1 MICDCKAFAAYA
13 VFDFAELVDVDFG
26 WLFAWWSRRQGAFRG
41 SMCLLKYFIIR
52 KIWAFPCAL
61 SLCSVAP
68 GRYVTGSA
76 FAPASA
82 LSHFIR
88 SLAGAAFGALHS
100 ANAFLIVEN
109 SKYLTYN
116 AFNEHCDFK

>member
-1 MICDCKAFAAYA
+1 MFST
-13 VFDFAELVDVDFG
+13 L
-26 WLFAWWSRRQGAFRG
+26 QT
-41 SMCLLKYFIIR
+41 IR

-82 LSHFIR
+82 LAHFIR
-88 SLAGAAFGALHS
+88 SLAVAAFDALHI
-100 ANAFLIVEN
+100 ANAFLIVEK

-116 AFNEHCDFK
+116 AFNEHSDFK

>member
-1 MICDCKAFAAYA
+1 MFATQ
-13 VFDFAELVDVDFG
+13 
-26 WLFAWWSRRQGAFRG
+26 S
-41 SMCLLKYFIIR
+41 SMCSLKYFIIR

-76 FAPASA
+76 FASASA
-82 LSHFIR
+82 LAHFIR
-88 SLAGAAFGALHS
+88 SLAVAAFGALHS

-109 SKYLTYN
+109 SEYLTYN
-116 AFNEHCDFK
+116 TFNEHSDFK